1 MLEFETEPLS
11 LQLVAQSETH
21 PYRSYWIDEGAWSYV
36 TIVEG
41 DRAGPIIR
49 KPERFNSIDEAKA
62 YCEDQENVKREVS
75 ETF

>member
-49 KPERFNSIDEAKA
+49 KSKTFFTVDEAKR
-62 YCEDQENVKREVS
+62 YCQAQERQKS
-75 ETF
+75 EAK